1 MLNLIDTKDANWLRP
16 IRLGLKPELWFLLWV
31 GILLL
36 GPALFVSWY
45 GDGHSLRYVDSIAHT
60 SLEAFCGLTA
70 LLIAGLLFSLSHQY
84 RQLSLAVFGFAFA
97 AMGGLDIWHAATSPR
112 EQTELFIKLH
122 TLSAVIGGGLM
133 LAGVVVHFTREP
145 SGRRNTMTAQWLFLS
160 TVVVVGGALFIGT
173 LTGSATGVEESFPIG
188 ALRLHELAGALF
200 AVTATACLVYY
211 RATHHLVA
219 MLASGLMLL
228 FAESVYLFRFSFLWD
243 MAWWSW
249 HLVKA
254 VFYLGI
260 LVVIAVGLVMALRA
274 VERSRSELTRAHTDL
289 RDSNVEKEVINRE
302 LAIRN
307 RMVSEAINCLDLR
320 DATEVIGRALS
331 NFIDADAYELI
342 LSVPDDEVPEL
353 QRGLDRQRL
362 AWTVRAVSEK
372 QLQQTV
378 SDVCR
383 PGSGPFTLS
392 LRANDRVFGML
403 TVHMREGAT
412 CGVPSSLFSDLAA
425 EIGPIIYTAIL
436 DENRVEAIG
445 FRTSLLKVTSMLG
458 STLELDNVLERV
470 CRESTQLL
478 GSDAA
483 IVFLRGGQNLSI
495 ASQCILASGQAAE
508 GAADLH
514 WADSD
519 GGRTLLKQLLRTGQ
533 PVALLHK
540 GEGPPPLRFA
550 SATCDWGAAAAFP
563 LRRDDDLAGVM
574 VLLRKEPVAYSRPT
588 LDKGML
594 LAESVRIAVNNSRA
608 YKDLR
613 DANCQLREAE
623 AQKLRAERLAVLGQ
637 MAASVAHEVR
647 NPLGAIENCLA
658 VLRSSVAGQAKGR
671 DALEIVEG
679 EVQRL
684 ERLTGNFLSF
694 GKPRERASQAAY
706 PVRIA
711 EQAIARIRHH
721 IAQEQLPIR
730 IALDVRGQSGPVLL
744 DSDGFHEVLSNLL
757 LNATQAIEGEGR
769 VEISV
774 RVRSERAYVMV
785 KDDGPG
791 IPADRRE
798 EIFEPFVSQRS
809 HGAGLGLAIVRQLV
823 GTCSGRLRIFGGPGR
838 GTCFALSI
846 PRTRPRESPANRV
859 KSEVRWHD

>member
-1 MLNLIDTKDANWLRP
+1 MLNLIDTKDADWLRP

-45 GDGHSLRYVDSIAHT
+45 GDGHGLRYVDPIAHA

-70 LLIAGLLFSLSHQY
+70 LLIAGLLFALSYQY

-97 AMGGLDIWHAATSPR
+97 AMGGLDVWHAATSPL
-112 EQTELFIKLH
+112 EQTDLFIKLH
-122 TLSAVIGGGLM
+122 TRSAVIGGGLM
-133 LAGVVVHFTREP
+133 LAGVVVHFAREP

-173 LTGSATGVEESFPIG
+173 LTGSASGIKESFPTQ
-188 ALRLHELAGALF
+188 AMRLHELAAAFFAMGA
-200 AVTATACLVYY
+200 AACLVYY
-211 RATHHLVA
+211 RAKRHLVA
-219 MLASGLMLL
+219 MLASALMLL
-228 FAESVYLFRFSFLWD
+228 FAASAYLFRFSFLWD
-243 MAWWSW
+243 VAWWSW
-249 HLVKA
+249 HLVKV

-260 LVVIAVGLVMALRA
+260 LVVIAVGLVLALRA
-274 VERSRSELTRAHTDL
+274 VERSRGELTRAHTDL

-307 RMVSEAINCLDLR
+307 RMVNEAINCLDLR
-320 DATEVIGRALS
+320 QATEVVGRALS
-331 NFIDADAYELI
+331 NFIDAGAYELV
-342 LSVPDDEVPEL
+342 LHVPEDEVPEL
-353 QRGLDRQRL
+353 QRKLDRQRL

-372 QLQQTV
+372 RPQDTV
-378 SDVCR
+378 PDVCN
-383 PGSGPFTLS
+383 PWSGPFTLI
-392 LRANDRVFGML
+392 LRANDRVFGTL
-403 TVHMREGAT
+403 TVHVREGAT
-412 CGVPSSLFSDLAA
+412 CRVPSKLLSDLAA
-425 EIGPIIYTAIL
+425 EIGPIVYTAIL
-436 DENRVEAIG
+436 DENRLEAIG

-458 STLELDNVLERV
+458 STLELDDVLESV
-470 CRESTQLL
+470 CRESTRLL
-478 GSDAA
+478 DSDAA

-495 ASQCILASGQAAE
+495 ASQCILAGGQAAE

-519 GGRTLLKQLLRTGQ
+519 AGQALLRELLLTEA
-533 PVALLHK
+533 PVALLH
-540 GEGPPPLRFA
+540 ESESPPPLRFA

-563 LRRDDDLAGVM
+563 LRRGDELAGVM
-574 VLLRKEPVAYSRPT
+574 VLLRKASVAYSRPT

-613 DANCQLREAE
+613 DANRQLRETE
-623 AQKLRAERLAVLGQ
+623 EQKLRAERLAVLGQ

-658 VLRSSVAGQAKGR
+658 VLRSSVAGRAKGL
-671 DALEIVEG
+671 DALEIVEE

-694 GKPRERASQAAY
+694 GKPRERALQTASPA
-706 PVRIA
+706 RIA
-711 EQAIARIRHH
+711 EQAMARIRHH
-721 IAQEQLPIR
+721 IAKEQLPIR
-730 IALDVRGQSGPVLL
+730 LALDVRGESGPVVL
-744 DSDGFHEVLSNLL
+744 DSDGLHEVLSNLL
-757 LNATQAIEGEGR
+757 LNAAQAIEGEGHIQ
-769 VEISV
+769 VSV
-774 RVRSERAYVMV
+774 RVRPGRAYIMV

-791 IPADRRE
+791 IPPERRE

-809 HGAGLGLAIVRQLV
+809 HGAGLGLAIVRRLV
-823 GTCSGRLRIFGGPGR
+823 ATCTGRLRIFGGPGR
-838 GTCFALSI
+838 GSCFVLSI
-846 PRTRPRESPANRV
+846 PRTAPAETRDEPRRLGGAV
-859 KSEVRWHD
+859 A